1 VSGRRAA
8 LGTLVA
14 GLAAAGSAA
23 AQRRGGARR
32 GLILQVSDGEVKR
45 WLLAI
50 SNARNVQDAL
60 GRAGVA
66 IELVAYG
73 PGIDMLRWDSVV
85 NADIDDLIAR
95 GIGVIACE
103 NTMIAQKL
111 AREDMHPK
119 VAFVKTGLLSIMHRQ
134 EQGWSYVRP

>member
-8 LGTLVA
+8 LGALAA

-32 GLILQVSDGEVKR
+32 GLILQVSDGDVKR
-45 WLLAI
+45 WVLAI

-60 GRAGVA
+60 GRGGVD

-73 PGIDMLRWDSVV
+73 PGIDMLKWDSVV
-85 NADIDDLIAR
+85 NADIDDLAAR
-95 GIGVIACE
+95 GIRVIACE
-103 NTMIAQKL
+103 NTMIGQKL
-111 AREDMHPK
+111 ARDDMHPK
-119 VAFVKTGLLSIMHRQ
+119 AVFVKTGLLAIMERQ